1 MSEITAEV
9 PGDRPRIVVGVDGS
23 DPSKDALV
31 WAADYARLVGG
42 ELLAVSVWEW
52 PASLGMA
59 LALPEGYSP
68 RADANV
74 VLADAISDALG
85 ESPDVPIVSE
95 VVEGFAAGVL
105 VAASEK
111 AALLVVG
118 SRGHGGFAELMLG
131 STSENCARQ
140 ASCPVVIVRHQK
152 KEAVA

>member
-23 DPSKDALV
+23 DASKDALI

-52 PASLGMA
+52 PVSLGMA

-68 RADANV
+68 RADADL
-74 VLADAISDALG
+74 VLAEAITDALG
-85 ESPDVPIVSE
+85 EAPDVPIISE
-95 VVEGFAAGVL
+95 VVEGSPAGVL
-105 VAASEK
+105 VSAAEK

-118 SRGHGGFAELMLG
+118 SRGHGGFAELMIG
-131 STSENCARQ
+131 STSEHCARH
-140 ASCPVVIVRHQK
+140 AGCPVVVVRHQK
-152 KEAVA
+152 IQAAA